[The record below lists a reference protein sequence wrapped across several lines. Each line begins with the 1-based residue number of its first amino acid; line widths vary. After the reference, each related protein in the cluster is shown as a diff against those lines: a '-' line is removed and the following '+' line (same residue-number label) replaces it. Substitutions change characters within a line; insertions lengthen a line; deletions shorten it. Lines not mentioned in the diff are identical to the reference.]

1 MCYMNYVHRIITL
14 YPIVVPVQ
22 LNHGGGGSALSRLQT
37 DQALR
42 GVPTLKFVGLVPAF
56 GLGLLVQPSLGL
68 SHILIDV
75 RSGH

>member
-1 MCYMNYVHRIITL
+1 M
-14 YPIVVPVQ
+14 VPVE
-22 LNHGGGGSALSRLQT
+22 LYHGGSGSALCRLQT

-56 GLGLLVQPSLGL
+56 GLGLLVQPSLSL